1 MIKFDPLT
9 ILSLFLHDRLENMVG
24 RWLHCLRRRR
34 QSTSLTQPMM
44 LRHLFDSTLSD
55 WQTRNLFY
63 TDSVR
68 CMWGMCG
75 MMYDGTIV
83 VPVTLAPLSCCTAIG
98 VLAASHRTPSKP
110 KSRLPIYKYWYR
122 SEKLLQQLIITRFLF
137 ICINILIHGSRDPR
151 YDWNKTQNTEQ
162 LLVYINNLMT

>member
-1 MIKFDPLT
+1 
-9 ILSLFLHDRLENMVG
+9 
-24 RWLHCLRRRR
+24 
-34 QSTSLTQPMM
+34 
-44 LRHLFDSTLSD
+44 
-55 WQTRNLFY
+55 
-63 TDSVR
+63 
-68 CMWGMCG
+68 

>member
-1 MIKFDPLT
+1 
-9 ILSLFLHDRLENMVG
+9 
-24 RWLHCLRRRR
+24 
-34 QSTSLTQPMM
+34 
-44 LRHLFDSTLSD
+44 
-55 WQTRNLFY
+55 
-63 TDSVR
+63 
-68 CMWGMCG
+68 

-137 ICINILIHGSRDPR
+137 ICINILIHGSRDRSEVPV
-151 YDWNKTQNTEQ
+151 DWNKTQNTEQ
-162 LLVYINNLMT
+162 LLVPGTVHQQLNDLTPSSTSRHGVLRTLNHHHAQYGTIIQHVGRPQIKIYDPERMRYP